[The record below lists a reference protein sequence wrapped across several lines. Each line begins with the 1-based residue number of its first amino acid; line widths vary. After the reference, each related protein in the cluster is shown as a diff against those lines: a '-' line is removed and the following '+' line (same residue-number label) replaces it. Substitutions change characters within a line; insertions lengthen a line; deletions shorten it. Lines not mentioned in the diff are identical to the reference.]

1 MTSATRERNGQV
13 NGLSNYKRAAPIFHR
28 EDHRIYLI
36 ILALDYANSPQRLPS
51 VTNAKHI
58 EELAKECGVHDVLT
72 LYNHQCTKDAVRR
85 ALKNAGSRCDVNDY
99 FILYFEGH
107 ATVLSDPDD
116 QALSAVCTLLG
127 LGVEELCG
135 QMIWGMHRYR
145 WMWGNFKSA
154 GDRRF

>member
-1 MTSATRERNGQV
+1 MFTGGTIWILTHGI
-13 NGLSNYKRAAPIFHR
+13 RAGASFEPAIR
-28 EDHRIYLI
+28 GMV
-36 ILALDYANSPQRLPS
+36 AA
-51 VTNAKHI
+51 
-58 EELAKECGVHDVLT
+58 G
-72 LYNHQCTKDAVRR
+72 R
-85 ALKNAGSRCDVNDY
+85 ARSRCDVNDY

-145 WMWGNFKSA
+145 WTWGNFNSA
-154 GDRRF
+154 GDRRFWSMFLFTRVPCWVPIFDPQPDGAFN